1 MSNMNKMT
9 MSKEK
14 TYIMEHHQLIMIKT
28 NWSSR
33 QREAKMMRMRASY
46 KTTSRMNSS
55 NRTKWTNRRK
65 MLTKTIKTLP
75 KMKMINT

>member
-28 NWSSR
+28 NCSIR

>member
-14 TYIMEHHQLIMIKT
+14 TCIMEHHQLIMIKT
-28 NWSSR
+28 SSSIR

>member
-14 TYIMEHHQLIMIKT
+14 TYIMEQHQLIMIKT

-46 KTTSRMNSS
+46 KTTTRMNSS

-65 MLTKTIKTLP
+65 MVTKTIKTLP